1 LKYIYGPV
9 RSRRLGVSLGITTV
23 PAKACSFNCVYCDVA
38 KTTFLTDER
47 KEYINA
53 DEILKELKIFLE
65 TSNKHLDHITFS
77 DFGEPTLNSKIG
89 YMIAEIKE
97 NTNIPVVVL
106 TNSSLI
112 SRGDVK
118 IDLSQA
124 DIVKFTLNAARTDYY
139 KKINQSLDSIK
150 VEDVIKGII
159 DFRKMFQYEL
169 WIEIMLVKGVNDYEN
184 NYRSLHDALELIK
197 ADKVHINTVVREPS
211 FGFAKPLNIEELI
224 LAKEIIGNGAELISL
239 RREVHYHIQ
248 SQPLLQIHRNK

>member
-1 LKYIYGPV
+1 MKYIYGPV

-23 PAKACSFNCVYCDVA
+23 PTKVCSFNCIYCDVA

-65 TSNKHLDHITFS
+65 TSNRHLDHITFS
-77 DFGEPTLNSKIG
+77 GFGEPTLNSKIG
-89 YMIAEIKE
+89 YMISIIKE
-97 NTNIPVVVL
+97 FTNIPVVLL

-112 SRGDVK
+112 HRDDVK
-118 IDLSQA
+118 KDLLQA
-124 DIVKFTLNAARTDYY
+124 DIVKFTLNAVIDKYF
-139 KKINQSLDSIK
+139 KKVNQQITSIK
-150 VEDVIKGII
+150 VEEVIKGII
-159 DFRKMFQYEL
+159 EFRKMFTHEL
-169 WIEIMLVKGVNDYEN
+169 WIEIMLVKGVNDYES
-184 NYRSLHDALELIK
+184 NYRSLHDALELIR

-224 LAKEIIGNGAELISL
+224 LAKEIIGNDAELISL